1 MNTFRY
7 NLVIV
12 NRLQNIM
19 INLTKGTSLDLALM
33 TSIKQ
38 IWNLKTSKLLYLL
51 VQKELI
57 EQFSTLVSIFTNLYS
72 LQWIVKLSFKR
83 R

>member
-1 MNTFRY
+1 MNTFKY

>member
-1 MNTFRY
+1 MNTFKY

-72 LQWIVKLSFKR
+72 QQWILPPSS
-83 R
+83 

>member
-72 LQWIVKLSFKR
+72 LQ
-83 R
+83 